1 MQITVHRKKIPEPP
15 FYGISDDKRRE
26 CVTGCSENNKSYVK
40 FLNENIHIIKR
51 ILFGDADHI
60 TIILNPIDSDI
71 GDCVEGKKEMIYKCL
86 CNVNYQIMVNRE
98 FHTSFLDIVI
108 RIPQNNT
115 NITKMEKFFAFIILL
130 KFNPENAVFFLPT
143 RMRNIMYFRS
153 CPNLLKFLLHLMVKL
168 YLEMLMVK
176 WKIEDD
182 LQNTRMRYL

>member
-1 MQITVHRKKIPEPP
+1 
-15 FYGISDDKRRE
+15 
-26 CVTGCSENNKSYVK
+26 
-40 FLNENIHIIKR
+40 
-51 ILFGDADHI
+51 
-60 TIILNPIDSDI
+60 
-71 GDCVEGKKEMIYKCL
+71 MIYKCL

-182 LQNTRMRYL
+182 LQNTRMRYLWKYLTVSLNGKCDIRTLGSVIMRKINFCTGVIYIYGLCISFGLHLSLCRKKDNDRNKIE